1 MSLAVTRGIDQLLR
15 LDFPQS
21 NSEIDLKRHE
31 SSVVSAIDMID
42 ALEIMRTL
50 FRDTSSMLGKP
61 MYKGE
66 REFDFIH
73 DLKTY
78 IEAVFLVGEDAKQCA
93 LLRRKHRSMVVL
105 MLNPLVEQFH
115 RSTHEEMLERYN
127 TAIDEA
133 ILHINNNERDASAD
147 DAFVVK
153 RVIQKAV
160 ERKNRVQATVD
171 GILRL
176 RRRKKKKT
184 AKKK

>member
-78 IEAVFLVGEDAKQCA
+78 IEAVFLVVKTPNN
-93 LLRRKHRSMVVL
+93 VL
-105 MLNPLVEQFH
+105 FFDE
-115 RSTHEEMLERYN
+115 N
-127 TAIDEA
+127 TARW
-133 ILHINNNERDASAD
+133 LC
-147 DAFVVK
+147 
-153 RVIQKAV
+153 
-160 ERKNRVQATVD
+160 
-171 GILRL
+171 
-176 RRRKKKKT
+176 
-184 AKKK
+184 